1 MTEEWVWPALIS
13 AVGVIILIGLA
24 CETYALLTGK
34 TTFSAYVWNK
44 YKDDPYALFVAGMV
58 IGLIIGTLA
67 THFFWHWCPE
77 DGRGIGWCPEEGRG
91 IG

>member
-1 MTEEWVWPALIS
+1 MNDDWIWPALIS

-34 TTFSAYVWNK
+34 TTFSRYIWNT
-44 YKDDPYALFVAGMV
+44 YKDDPWALFIAGIV
-58 IGLIIGTLA
+58 IGGIVGTLA

-77 DGRGIGWCPEEGRG
+77 GARGIT